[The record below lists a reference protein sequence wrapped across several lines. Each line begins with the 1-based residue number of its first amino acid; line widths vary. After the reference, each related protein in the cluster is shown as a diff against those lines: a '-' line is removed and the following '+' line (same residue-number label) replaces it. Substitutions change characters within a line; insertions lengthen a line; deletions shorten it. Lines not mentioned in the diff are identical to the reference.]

1 MKFKEVRSNT
11 IPIKAY
17 SKIIYVDFDNVSTQV
32 VDVLKALCHREKD
45 KVLLIFA
52 SLAYRENGVSTFLES
67 IDSHYYGWV
76 FSRSS
81 KSPDLVDH
89 ALAALQVKFMMELK
103 EHVTK
108 ATHVLLSGD
117 KMLATLVRN
126 NLSFAGVNDFAIIKN
141 NTFRPASKKSK
152 TTNADIEFIEELY
165 RMFANLNKKTVQL
178 SLLGELVSPPKGRL
192 RQKVLTGL
200 GIPMSGSTSNSS
212 IQVQKSCRS
221 TWLNI

>member
-52 SLAYRENGVSTFLES
+52 SLACRENGVSTFLES
-67 IDSHYYGWV
+67 IDSHYYGWI

-81 KSPDLVDH
+81 KSPNLVDH

-126 NLSFAGVNDFAIIKN
+126 NLSFAGVNNFVIIKN
-141 NTFRPASKKSK
+141 DTFQSAKKSQS
-152 TTNADIEFIEELY
+152 TTSDIEFIKELY
-165 RMFANLNKKTVQL
+165 RVLVNLNKDRVPL
-178 SLLGELVSPPKGRL
+178 SLLGEFLSPPKGRM
-192 RQKVLTGL
+192 RKVLTRL
-200 GIPMSGSTSNSS
+200 GIPMTGTSNSS
-212 IQVQKSCRS
+212 IQVQKAIGV
-221 TWLNI
+221 LAKHIK